1 VKGIAIYVEGG
12 GSGSLEQKALREGF
26 QAFLGCL
33 CSLARRKRL
42 HWKVVPCGPRD
53 KTLECFSV
61 ACRTRPD
68 LFNVLLVDSDAPVNQ
83 PAEHLRRSTR
93 IDLSTVTDEQLHLMV
108 QVMETWLLAD
118 RDALVR
124 YYKKGF
130 RMSALPDSR
139 EPEEIPKA
147 KVLSCLDDA
156 TRDTQKRRYHKIW
169 HARDLLAQIDTQKV
183 RAACRHCARLFGKV
197 EQAIADTPGPTR

>member
-12 GSGSLEQKALREGF
+12 GSGALEQKALREGF
-26 QAFLGCL
+26 QAFFSSL

-42 HWKVVPCGPRD
+42 HWKVVPCGSRD

-68 LFNVLLVDSDAPVNQ
+68 LFNVLLIDSDVPVQQ

-93 IDLSTVTDEQLHLMV
+93 IDLSTVTNEQLHLMV

-118 RDALVR
+118 RDALAK

-139 EPEEIPKA
+139 EPEDIPKA
-147 KVLSCLDDA
+147 KVLSSLDDA

-169 HARDLLAQIDTQKV
+169 HARDLLTQIDTQKV
-183 RAACRHCARLFGKV
+183 RAACRHCERLFGML
-197 EQAIADTPGPTR
+197 EQAIANTPEPTR